1 MVTSIDHIAGKWNVW
16 IIYICNTFSNFCI
29 AELVEIFII
38 SVPCIRR
45 WTETQ
50 MRAKTAHF
58 DSAIDNGDC
67 CDDNDGDCCAG
78 DNDDML

>member
-1 MVTSIDHIAGKWNVW
+1 M
-16 IIYICNTFSNFCI
+16 
-29 AELVEIFII
+29 
-38 SVPCIRR
+38 PCIRR
-45 WTETQ
+45 WTETR

-67 CDDNDGDCCAG
+67 CDDNDGDDCAGGNDGDDCAG